1 METSAVA
8 KKNLAREYVWLKCT
22 ESGDLNYRTQRNKN
36 NMEGTLKLSK
46 YCPRL
51 RKHTPHTE
59 VRK

>member
-1 METSAVA
+1 MA

-36 NMEGTLKLSK
+36 NMEGPLKLSK

-51 RKHTPHTE
+51 RKHTLHAE